1 MGFPL
6 PHSLFLSVAISSIQV
21 FIYLYGEGVCICVC
35 VVCVFGEEGKCLKYF
50 CSSLFFFFPSCLWV
64 GFERLDVGRDVC
76 LFPEGERLGALSLE
90 HTGGGTEHFRPKTHD
105 CAQVG

>member
-1 MGFPL
+1 MFIYLFMGFPL

-50 CSSLFFFFPSCLWV
+50 CSSLFFFSLRVSGWDLRGWMWV
-64 GFERLDVGRDVC
+64 GMFA
-76 LFPEGERLGALSLE
+76 FSLKGSDLE
-90 HTGGGTEHFRPKTHD
+90 L
-105 CAQVG
+105 